1 MFLEEMCMAGLQLV
15 ALLCIM
21 FLALGIFNILMARR
35 RQQRENAL
43 GIYYPWYKRLTI
55 LTSVEYILLALA
67 FLLNLS
73 LQYHWLPAS
82 LGVLV
87 VPAYIVMLI
96 ASGLLAG
103 FIIYQGMDNARKRRT
118 PSIATTQ
125 ANMVTQQAQARS
137 MTSAERAASLKKKR
151 ERRHKAAETRRR
163 RAGKA

>member
-1 MFLEEMCMAGLQLV
+1 MAGLQLI

-43 GIYYPWYKRLTI
+43 GMYYPWYKRLTI

-73 LQYHWLPAS
+73 LQYHWLPTGLA
-82 LGVLV
+82 VLV

-103 FIIYQGMDNARKRRT
+103 FIIYQGMDNARKRRAS
-118 PSIATTQ
+118 SIVTTR
-125 ANMVTQQAQARS
+125 ANMVTQQAPTKA
-137 MTSAERAASLKKKR
+137 MTPAERATTLRKKR
-151 ERRHKAAETRRR
+151 ERRHKAAEIRRR

>member
-1 MFLEEMCMAGLQLV
+1 MAGLQLV

-73 LQYHWLPAS
+73 LQYHWLPTNLS
-82 LGVLV
+82 VLV

-103 FIIYQGMDNARKRRT
+103 FIIYQGMDNARKRR
-118 PSIATTQ
+118 SLSSTTQ
-125 ANMVTQQAQARS
+125 QTTMVTRKASAKS
-137 MTSAERAASLKKKR
+137 MTTAERAAALKRKR
-151 ERRHKAAETRRR
+151 ERRHKAVETRRH
-163 RAGKA
+163 RAGKSR